1 MSLIIP
7 NNDIINLYTETLTK
21 NKFIDQV
28 SIRSIHRDIDICFN
42 SLQRE
47 ILYAIQECFTK
58 DNNNKINSQF
68 KECLLGK
75 ALIISKDK
83 IPKKPPFDKLK
94 RYYKLKFFERIS
106 MIERYFD
113 LNKINYDDLKI
124 QKKKIMVSYSS
135 IIYIKKIPFAIIKYI
150 LNFLQYDFYSY
161 EKLRNEYEKKRKK
174 KYKYII

>member
-58 DNNNKINSQF
+58 DISLVYNK
-68 KECLLGK
+68 
-75 ALIISKDK
+75 
-83 IPKKPPFDKLK
+83 
-94 RYYKLKFFERIS
+94 
-106 MIERYFD
+106 
-113 LNKINYDDLKI
+113 
-124 QKKKIMVSYSS
+124 
-135 IIYIKKIPFAIIKYI
+135 
-150 LNFLQYDFYSY
+150 NFV
-161 EKLRNEYEKKRKK
+161 
-174 KYKYII
+174 